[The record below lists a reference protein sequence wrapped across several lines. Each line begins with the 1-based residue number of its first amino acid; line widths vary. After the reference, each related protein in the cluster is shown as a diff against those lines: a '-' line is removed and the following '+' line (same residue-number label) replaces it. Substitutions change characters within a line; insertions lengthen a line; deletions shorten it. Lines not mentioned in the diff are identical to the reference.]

1 MDKLQI
7 NQDKMDQLLK
17 EIDERD
23 DIIIQDIQNDLITH
37 PEEIKK

>member
-17 EIDERD
+17 EIDEKNN
-23 DIIIQDIQNDLITH
+23 IIISAIQNGLITH